1 MNDDIKLAKYIKC
14 IHNTLTEIPICDII
28 TKTGYICK
36 VEAVHLVE
44 IGNQNITLILMTI
57 ILIGATGTLTHNHP
71 LTIGMETF
79 LNLKTIIK
87 PKELKKR

>member
-1 MNDDIKLAKYIKC
+1 MNDNIKLAKYIKC

-44 IGNQNITLILMTI
+44 IGNQKSQMMKNFWASQTPQKN
-57 ILIGATGTLTHNHP
+57 G
-71 LTIGMETF
+71 
-79 LNLKTIIK
+79 
-87 PKELKKR
+87 LKKQKKADIQ